1 MGGRG
6 LILSASAPCPILSI
20 LNSFLT
26 VSHECGVNVCV
37 LVVVE
42 LEALPCPAFTS
53 LPSTLLPKLISK
65 TLFDHI
71 SPLLESLLW
80 LTSAYKIKI
89 KCLTPEFFKWWV

>member
-6 LILSASAPCPILSI
+6 LILPASDPCPILSI
-20 LNSFLT
+20 LNSFLAVT
-26 VSHECGVNVCV
+26 HECGVNVCV

-42 LEALPCPAFTS
+42 LEALPCPASTS
-53 LPSTLLPKLISK
+53 LPSSTLLPKLISK

-89 KCLTPEFFKWWV
+89 KCLYP